1 MYLLDTN
8 ICIHFMK
15 NEYNIAEKIKEV
27 SFSNCYISEITILE
41 IRYGI
46 ENSSSGKK
54 NHNFIQLASL
64 ETSFEDRILLV
75 RSAFKAFAEEKTRLR
90 KAGTLISDF
99 DLLIGC
105 SALTANYTLAS
116 RNVREMSR
124 IQGLKYEN
132 WID

>member
-15 NEYNIAEKIKEV
+15 NEYNIADKIKEV
-27 SFSNCYISEITILE
+27 DFFNCYISEITILE

-46 ENSSSGKK
+46 ENSSYEKK
-54 NHNFIQLASL
+54 NYNFLQLALL
-64 ETSFEDRILLV
+64 ETSFEDRILPV
-75 RSAFKAFAEEKTRLR
+75 RYAFKVFAEEKTRLR

-105 SALTANYTLAS
+105 SALSAKYILVS
-116 RNVREMSR
+116 RNLKEMSR